1 MNRDRLIVA
10 LDLPTPQA
18 ALAADADHIVVG
30 RPIKAAPDPRAAA
43 PAVQEDIS
51 RGLEIRANSR
61 LPG

>member
-10 LDLPTPQA
+10 LDLPTPQD
-18 ALAADADHIVVG
+18 ALAAGADQIVVG

-43 PAVQEDIS
+43 LAIQEEIS
-51 RGLEIRANSR
+51 RGLEIRGNSR